1 MGNDQRLD
9 DAYALYE
16 ASVFYG
22 DDDAVAKAHTVL
34 DSVEADLALA
44 RGRLIH
50 ADYLKTRGDEDPREL
65 QAFERAAELYREL
78 GDERGEAEALF
89 WIGTYHQV
97 LHRDGASSLPFLERA
112 EELATRSG
120 DKLRLSYI
128 ARHIGFVEQM
138 VNSDLDAAQKRQE
151 QSVALRRE
159 VGHRPG
165 VAAGLLA
172 LAEIAEERGDGAER
186 ARLLDEAE
194 AVATDSGAKGILR
207 WISISRQG
215 TAYAPADEKPADEE
229 AA

>member
-9 DAYALYE
+9 EAYALYE
-16 ASVFYG
+16 AAVFHG
-22 DDDAVAKAHTVL
+22 DDDAVSRAQSVL
-34 DSVEADLALA
+34 DSLEADLALA

-50 ADYLKTRGDEDPREL
+50 ARYLKQGGPEDPAEL
-65 QAFERAAELYREL
+65 ECFERAAGIYREL

-97 LHRDGASSLPFLERA
+97 LHHDGEASMPFLQRA
-112 EELATRSG
+112 EELVLRSD
-120 DKLRLSYI
+120 DKLLLSYI
-128 ARHIGFVEQM
+128 ARHLGFVEQM
-138 VNSDLDAAQKRQE
+138 VNSDLDAARRRQE

-172 LAEIAEERGDGAER
+172 LAEIAEEQGDAAER

-194 AVATDSGAKGILR
+194 AIANDSAAKGILR
-207 WISISRQG
+207 WIAISRRG
-215 TAYAPADEKPADEE
+215 DAYGSAGEDE
-229 AA
+229 